1 MYDNLKL
8 FLIRLFRGG
17 WDMDDENYKRK
28 IALKRAEE
36 LKDKINDYTMIKD
49 KIPSGRSTI
58 QEGKILESKKRIL
71 TLLNASEADWNDWK
85 WQVRNR
91 ISSVE
96 LLAKIIKLSE
106 TELKNIIKVQSKYRW
121 GISPYYA
128 SLIDE
133 DMLNPVKL
141 QSIPSL
147 LELNEGGCEDPMAE
161 EYTNPA
167 GAVTRRYPDRLIIN
181 VTNVCPSF
189 CRHCQRR
196 RNIGTV
202 DRHQCRVSLEESID
216 YIKSNPEIRDV
227 LITGGD
233 PLMLSDQMLDWLL
246 GELYQI
252 STVDYVRIGTRVLV
266 TMPQRITT
274 DLINILKKY
283 VPLYINTQFNHPLE
297 ITREAKE
304 ACDKLSAI
312 GIPLGNQ
319 AVLLNGINNDKYV
332 MRLLNQELLKC
343 RVRPYYIFHAKNVV
357 GTTHFNTSVDDG
369 IEIMEYLR
377 GYTSG
382 MAIPAYIINAPNGNG
397 KTPVLPEYL
406 ISRGKDYI
414 KIRTWEG
421 KIFDYPNHPTQD
433 FKSLLNE
440 DEL

>member
-1 MYDNLKL
+1 MSN
-8 FLIRLFRGG
+8 
-17 WDMDDENYKRK
+17 ESYKRK
-28 IALKRAEE
+28 IALERAKE
-36 LKDKINDYTMIKD
+36 LKDKIDGYTMIKN
-49 KIPSGRSTI
+49 KIPKGMSPI
-58 QEGKILESKKRIL
+58 QESKKLYAKNRIL
-71 TLLNASEADWNDWK
+71 SLLNASEDDWNDWK
-85 WQVRNR
+85 WQERNR

-96 LLAKIIKLSE
+96 LLAKIIELSE
-106 TELKNIIKVQSKYRW
+106 TEIENIIKVQSKYRW

-133 DMLNPVKL
+133 DKLNPVRL
-141 QSIPSL
+141 QAIPSI
-147 LELNEGGCEDPMAE
+147 LELNEGGCADPMAE

-167 GAVTRRYPDRLIIN
+167 GAITRRYPDRLIIN

-202 DRHQCRVSLEESID
+202 DRHKSRADLEESIE
-216 YIKSNPEIRDV
+216 YIRNNPEIRDV

-233 PLMLSDQMLDWLL
+233 PLMLSDEMLDWLL
-246 GELYQI
+246 GELYKVD
-252 STVDYVRIGTRVLV
+252 TVDYVRIGTRVLV
-266 TMPQRITT
+266 TMPQRITK
-274 DLINILKKY
+274 DLLSILKKY
-283 VPLYINTQFNHPLE
+283 SPLYINTQFNHPIE
-297 ITREAKE
+297 ITRDAKE
-304 ACDKLSAI
+304 ACDKLADA

-343 RVRPYYIFHAKNVV
+343 RVRPYYIFHAKNVI

-397 KTPVLPEYL
+397 KTPILPQYV
-406 ISRGKDYI
+406 ISRGKDYV

-421 KIFDYPNHPTQD
+421 KVFDYPNHPTKD

-440 DEL
+440 EEIK